1 MLHTFGAAEQPQGIL
16 RAQRG
21 NVLQQARAIGGG
33 VALIHRGKVH
43 LHALALQLLGQPDP
57 ATARGILPLVQ
68 VQQTAP
74 VSTLEQAEAL
84 GTDVARRLQAGG
96 AKVCT
101 NA

>member
-1 MLHTFGAAEQPQGIL
+1 MGGSCSVPLAAH
-16 RAQRG
+16 A
-21 NVLQQARAIGGG
+21 VLDA
-33 VALIHRGKVH
+33 
-43 LHALALQLLGQPDP
+43 GQMRLDAAWGDP
-57 ATARGILPLVQ
+57 EGLLPLVQ